1 MVPSSLA
8 QTDEEDPPT
17 RYAFEGG
24 GILPGG
30 DCPKGP
36 HLKKNHPRHVLLIE
50 YPGGFE
56 CAMTIAGMS
65 AESPADGLAP
75 SHTYVPNKGYTN
87 PDGSTPAVA
96 GQTPTEEQQNG
107 EEEDN
112 EEYYDDIFEEELNQE
127 EFMSSNRSDLTKGYN
142 RQRKVNELAADPNVP
157 KWTYPKTNTQKPTVN
172 THAAVDDQINSLTK
186 HAGKIKL
193 DDMQSGMA
201 VRGERGGDKADRAT
215 SEQVLDP
222 RTRMILLQM
231 INRNVVSEIHGCL
244 STGKEANVYH
254 SISSSDNEEDAPSVH
269 RAIKVYKT
277 SILVFK
283 DRDKYVTGEF
293 RFRQGYNKSNNR
305 SMVKLWAEK
314 EMRNLRRIYT
324 AGIPCPEPVHLRL
337 HVLVMGFVGSSKGRP
352 APRLKDV
359 EFDVPEPETR
369 WRAHYME
376 LLGYMRVMYQTC
388 RLVHADLSEYN
399 ILYHKD
405 KLYIIDVSQSVEH
418 DHPRSLEFLRMD
430 IKNVNDFFR
439 RKGVDVLPERT
450 VFEFVILHTGP
461 TEITDASSNEE
472 DPMLEAIEKLFAVR
486 ENQADD
492 EQQTTAEAEVDTAV
506 FRQQYIPQTLE
517 QVYDIERDAE
527 KVRAG
532 EGSDLIYKGL
542 LAGGEK
548 PTSTD
553 AGNEDDDG
561 QSDANESDGGVSMSG
576 SEETGEEDD
585 GVDSQDKK
593 APRGKRFEDKDTKRD
608 HKQKVKEEKRE
619 QRAKKLPK
627 NVKKRMVHA
636 SSRKRK

>member
-1 MVPSSLA
+1 MASVEAS
-8 QTDEEDPPT
+8 
-17 RYAFEGG
+17 
-24 GILPGG
+24 
-30 DCPKGP
+30 
-36 HLKKNHPRHVLLIE
+36 
-50 YPGGFE
+50 
-56 CAMTIAGMS
+56 AGV
-65 AESPADGLAP
+65 PADGVAP
-75 SHTYVPNKGYTN
+75 AHTDVQKESNTN
-87 PDGSTPAVA
+87 PDGSVPDVA
-96 GQTPTEEQQNG
+96 GQEG
-107 EEEDN
+107 EED
-112 EEYYDDIFEEELNQE
+112 EEYYDDIFEEEMNE
-127 EFMSSNRSDLTKGYN
+127 DEFPSSDAADLTKAYN
-142 RQRKVNELAADPNVP
+142 RQRKVNELAADPNAP
-157 KWTYPKTNTQKPTVN
+157 KWTYPKTNTQKPTMN
-172 THAAVDDQINSLTK
+172 TSASVDDQVASLTR

-254 SISSSDNEEDAPSVH
+254 SISLSSADEEDESSVSAQVH

-293 RFRQGYNKSNNR
+293 RFRQGYSKSNNR

-314 EMRNLRRIYT
+314 EMRNLRRIYA

-337 HVLVMGFVGSSKGRP
+337 HVLVMGFVGNSKGRA

-359 EFDVPEPETR
+359 EFNVPEPESR

-376 LLGYMRVMYQTC
+376 LLGYMRVMYHTC
-388 RLVHADLSEYN
+388 HLVHADLSEYN
-399 ILYHKD
+399 ILYHKE

-450 VFEFVILHTGP
+450 LFEFVVSGSGP
-461 TEITDASSNEE
+461 TTVADSPESE
-472 DPMLEAIEKLFAVR
+472 DPMIEAIEQLFVAR
-486 ENQADD
+486 DNQDD
-492 EQQTTAEAEVDTAV
+492 EQQQNAAEAEVDTAV

-527 KVRAG
+527 RVRAG

-548 PTSTD
+548 PTAKD
-553 AGNEDDDG
+553 LNGEGEEEDG
-561 QSDANESDGGVSMSG
+561 KSDSDQSDGGVSMSG
-576 SEETGEEDD
+576 SEGSDEEGEGADPRD
-585 GVDSQDKK
+585 PYGKK
-593 APRGKRFEDKDTKRD
+593 APRGKRFEDKESKRD

-619 QRAKKLPK
+619 ARSKKMPK
-627 NVKKRMVHA
+627 NVKKRMVNA
-636 SSRKRK
+636 SSRKKK

>member
-1 MVPSSLA
+1 MASVEAS
-8 QTDEEDPPT
+8 
-17 RYAFEGG
+17 
-24 GILPGG
+24 
-30 DCPKGP
+30 
-36 HLKKNHPRHVLLIE
+36 
-50 YPGGFE
+50 
-56 CAMTIAGMS
+56 AGV
-65 AESPADGLAP
+65 PADGVAP
-75 SHTYVPNKGYTN
+75 AHTDVQKESNKN
-87 PDGSTPAVA
+87 PDGSVPDVA
-96 GQTPTEEQQNG
+96 GQEG
-107 EEEDN
+107 EED
-112 EEYYDDIFEEELNQE
+112 EEYYDDIFEEEMNE
-127 EFMSSNRSDLTKGYN
+127 DEFPSSDAADLTKAYN
-142 RQRKVNELAADPNVP
+142 RQRKVNELAADPNAP
-157 KWTYPKTNTQKPTVN
+157 KWTYPKTNTQKPTMN
-172 THAAVDDQINSLTK
+172 TSASVDDQVASLTR

-254 SISSSDNEEDAPSVH
+254 SISLSSADEEDESSVSAQVH

-293 RFRQGYNKSNNR
+293 RFRQGYSKSNNR

-314 EMRNLRRIYT
+314 EMRNLRRIYA

-337 HVLVMGFVGSSKGRP
+337 HVLVMGFVGNSKGRA

-359 EFDVPEPETR
+359 EFNVPEPESR

-376 LLGYMRVMYQTC
+376 LLGYMRVMYHTC
-388 RLVHADLSEYN
+388 HLVHADLSEYN

-450 VFEFVILHTGP
+450 LFEFVVSGSGP
-461 TEITDASSNEE
+461 TTVADSPESE
-472 DPMLEAIEKLFAVR
+472 DPMIEAIEQLFVAR
-486 ENQADD
+486 DNQDD
-492 EQQTTAEAEVDTAV
+492 EQQQNAAEAEVDTAV

-527 KVRAG
+527 RVRAG

-548 PTSTD
+548 PTAKDLS
-553 AGNEDDDG
+553 GEGEEEDG
-561 QSDANESDGGVSMSG
+561 QSDSDQSDGGVSMSG
-576 SEETGEEDD
+576 SEGSDEEGEGADPRD
-585 GVDSQDKK
+585 PYGKK
-593 APRGKRFEDKDTKRD
+593 APRGKRFEDKESKRD

-619 QRAKKLPK
+619 ARSKKMPK
-627 NVKKRMVHA
+627 NVKKRMVNA
-636 SSRKRK
+636 SSRKKK

>member
-1 MVPSSLA
+1 MASVEA
-8 QTDEEDPPT
+8 
-17 RYAFEGG
+17 
-24 GILPGG
+24 
-30 DCPKGP
+30 
-36 HLKKNHPRHVLLIE
+36 
-50 YPGGFE
+50 
-56 CAMTIAGMS
+56 S
-65 AESPADGLAP
+65 AEGPADGLAP
-75 SHTYVPNKGYTN
+75 AHTYVPNEGYAN
-87 PDGSTPAVA
+87 ADGSVSGVA
-96 GQTPTEEQQNG
+96 RQDEGENG
-107 EEEDN
+107 EEDD
-112 EEYYDDIFEEELNQE
+112 EEYYDDIFEEEQLNEE
-127 EFMSSNRSDLTKGYN
+127 EFPSSDAADLTKAYN

-157 KWTYPKTNTQKPTVN
+157 KWTYPKTNTQKPAMN
-172 THAAVDDQINSLTK
+172 TRASVDDQMASLTR

-254 SISSSDNEEDAPSVH
+254 SISSSGNEEEDSSVSMH

-293 RFRQGYNKSNNR
+293 RFRQGYSKSNNR

-314 EMRNLRRIYT
+314 EMRNLRRIYA

-337 HVLVMGFVGSSKGRP
+337 HVLVMGFVGNSKGRA

-376 LLGYMRVMYQTC
+376 LLGYMRVIYHTC
-388 RLVHADLSEYN
+388 HLVHADLSEYN
-399 ILYHKD
+399 ILYHKE

-450 VFEFVILHTGP
+450 VFEFVVSGTGP
-461 TEITDASSNEE
+461 TTIGDSSDE
-472 DPMLEAIEKLFAVR
+472 DPMLEAIEQLFVTR
-486 ENQADD
+486 DNQDD
-492 EQQTTAEAEVDTAV
+492 EQQQTTAEAEVDTAV

-542 LAGGEK
+542 LAGREK
-548 PTSTD
+548 PTVKD
-553 AGNEDDDG
+553 VDGEEEDG
-561 QSDANESDGGVSMSG
+561 QSGSDQSEGGVSMSG
-576 SEETGEEDD
+576 SEGTDEEDQGAEPRD
-585 GVDSQDKK
+585 PYAKK
-593 APRGKRFEDKDTKRD
+593 APRGKRFEDKDSKRD

-619 QRAKKLPK
+619 ARSKKMPK
-627 NVKKRMVHA
+627 NVKKRMVNA
-636 SSRKRK
+636 SSRKKK

>member
-1 MVPSSLA
+1 M
-8 QTDEEDPPT
+8 
-17 RYAFEGG
+17 
-24 GILPGG
+24 
-30 DCPKGP
+30 
-36 HLKKNHPRHVLLIE
+36 
-50 YPGGFE
+50 
-56 CAMTIAGMS
+56 MTAETS
-65 AESPADGLAP
+65 AEGPADGLAP
-75 SHTYVPNKGYTN
+75 SHTYTPNQGYTN
-87 PDGSTPAVA
+87 PDGSIPAVA
-96 GQTPTEEQQNG
+96 GHTPREEQQNG
-107 EEEDN
+107 EEDD
-112 EEYYDDIFEEELNQE
+112 EEYYDDIFEDELNQE
-127 EFMSSNRSDLTKGYN
+127 EFMSSDPSDLTKGYN
-142 RQRKVNELAADPNVP
+142 RQRKVNELAADPNAP

-254 SISSSDNEEDAPSVH
+254 SISSSENEDAPSVH

-314 EMRNLRRIYT
+314 EMRNLRRIYV

-359 EFDVPEPETR
+359 EFDIPEPETR

-439 RKGVDVLPERT
+439 RKGVDILPERT
-450 VFEFVILHTGP
+450 VFEFIISHTGP
-461 TEITDASSNEE
+461 TKTADSSNEE
-472 DPMLEAIEKLFAVR
+472 DSMIEIIEKLFAVR
-486 ENQADD
+486 ENQAND

-548 PTSTD
+548 PTSID
-553 AGNEDDDG
+553 AGKEEEDG
-561 QSDANESDGGVSMSG
+561 RSDSDESDGGVSMSG
-576 SEETGEEDD
+576 SEETGSEDE
-585 GVDSQDKK
+585 GVDPRDKK
-593 APRGKRFEDKDTKRD
+593 APRGKRFEDKDAKRD

-627 NVKKRMVHA
+627 NVKKRMVNA